1 VTHHAL
7 IERCRLT
14 AEVSSHLLSL
24 DGLTL
29 EGDVQAGVLSS
40 GGPALALAV
49 GAGPD
54 GELEALVAVV
64 GDLVVGVE
72 GLALLV
78 AGLAVVGVAT
88 VDAVGD
94 GEGAGHGG
102 QDEAGGN
109 DGGESDLHLER

>member
-1 VTHHAL
+1 VAHPSL

-14 AEVSSHLLSL
+14 AEVSSHLSSL
-24 DGLTL
+24 DGLAL
-29 EGDVQAGVLSS
+29 EGDVQAGVLGS
-40 GGPALALAV
+40 GGPGLALAV

-64 GDLVVGVE
+64 GDPVVGVE

-78 AGLAVVGVAT
+78 ARLAVVLVAT
-88 VDAVGD
+88 IDAVGD
-94 GEGAGHGG
+94 GEGAGQGG
-102 QDEAGGN
+102 QDEAGGD